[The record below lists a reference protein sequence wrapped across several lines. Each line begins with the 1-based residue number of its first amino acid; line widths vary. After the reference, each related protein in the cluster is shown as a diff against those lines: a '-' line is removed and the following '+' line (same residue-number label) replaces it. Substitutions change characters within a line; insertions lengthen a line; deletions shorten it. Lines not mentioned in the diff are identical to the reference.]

1 MSELVMKMFGLND
14 LVKGGQ
20 AMADRLNKSGVK
32 NIKVVGRGAVIVDP
46 STDPEKS
53 LSLGKQLENSSS
65 RMQKL
70 LQPLKLTQ
78 WTMTTNKCLHC

>member
-32 NIKVVGRGAVIVDP
+32 
-46 STDPEKS
+46 T
-53 LSLGKQLENSSS
+53 S
-65 RMQKL
+65 RS
-70 LQPLKLTQ
+70 
-78 WTMTTNKCLHC
+78 

>member
-46 STDPEKS
+46 STDPEKI
-53 LSLGKQLENSSS
+53 
-65 RMQKL
+65 
-70 LQPLKLTQ
+70 TQ
-78 WTMTTNKCLHC
+78 

>member
-46 STDPEKS
+46 STDSEKIT
-53 LSLGKQLENSSS
+53 QLRKAARKFVEQDAKAVAAAKANS
-65 RMQKL
+65 MD
-70 LQPLKLTQ
+70 
-78 WTMTTNKCLHC
+78 NDD

>member
-46 STDPEKS
+46 STDPEKIT
-53 LSLGKQLENSSS
+53 QLRKAARKFVEQDAKAVAADKATSMDNDD
-65 RMQKL
+65 
-70 LQPLKLTQ
+70 
-78 WTMTTNKCLHC
+78 